1 VTSEIEIRPIA
12 DEDRSWIDRSMR
24 DEWGSE
30 VVVSRGRLTE
40 RPSELP
46 GFVAEHGG
54 RRLGFVSL
62 REDGDEME
70 VVVLMATV
78 KYEGAGTA
86 LLRAAEAEAARRGSR
101 RLWLITTN
109 DNLNAIRFYQ
119 RRGWELVAL
128 HRDAL
133 AESRRLKPD
142 IPEIGDFGIPL
153 RHELEFEAP
162 LDRG

>member
-1 VTSEIEIRPIA
+1 VTSEIDIRPIA
-12 DEDRSWIDRSMR
+12 DGDRPWIERAMR

-30 VVVSRGRLTE
+30 AVVSRGRLTE
-40 RPSELP
+40 QPSALP
-46 GFVAEHGG
+46 GFVAERGG
-54 RRLGFVSL
+54 NRLGFVSL
-62 REDGDEME
+62 RDDGDEME
-70 VVVLMATV
+70 VLVLMCVV

-86 LLRAAEAEAARRGSR
+86 LLRAAEEEAVRRGSR

-109 DNLNAIRFYQ
+109 DNLDAIRFYQ

-142 IPEIGDFGIPL
+142 IAEIGDFGISL

-162 LDRG
+162 LRRG